1 MQKETLAQMA
11 ARLEEE
17 MSSVESVKLFTV
29 YVPRTIAYNNISDEI
44 YSTADRAGVYVG
56 DITWSAH
63 DDTTAKVLVG
73 IGKCSRIY
81 HEHFNK
87 WGKI

>member
-17 MSSVESVKLFTV
+17 MSSVESVKLFTA
-29 YVPRTIAYNNISDEI
+29 YVPRNIAYSNISDEI
-44 YSTADRAGVYVG
+44 YSTADRVGVYIG
-56 DITWSAH
+56 DITWTAS

-81 HEHFNK
+81 NEHFNK